1 MPPLET
7 STARPAYTKAAFVS
21 FMLLI
26 MTICPCF
33 PAQAPVADDRDDARE
48 DLIVRIKHLE
58 KVLGFRHTKNF
69 SHASNKPM
77 AAYRCYY
84 TGKLELP
91 ESYEALR
98 LKAGTKDGC
107 SLDPEKNDVFF
118 YPVEAVPF
126 RKTPVTASLARESTE
141 RFLVVIPHEDYH
153 ESRELRRLPATLTEA
168 ASTLMGFLTARE
180 VARAKFGAE
189 SEVYRNLSREPEL
202 FLRKAEIVNRYHAR
216 LSDLYAE
223 VRAGALAPSE
233 ALAQKENLFRGAQQ
247 ACQAIVADPKS
258 FNKCLAANNNAGLA
272 FDRTYTRYYPLMYDL
287 YKAYQEDLRAT
298 NEALKQALNARSE
311 AAAVQHLQEITARAT
326 EHALLRQTLAAQASD
341 SLPANHLPLR

>member
-1 MPPLET
+1 MHQSEVLNVGHRNAK
-7 STARPAYTKAAFVS
+7 ARVANSLFVALAISFLPGPA
-21 FMLLI
+21 L
-26 MTICPCF
+26 
-33 PAQAPVADDRDDARE
+33 PADGPEARE
-48 DLIVRIKHLE
+48 DLIGRIKHLE
-58 KVLGFRHTKNF
+58 KALGFRHTKNF
-69 SHASNKPM
+69 SHASDKPM

-91 ESYEALR
+91 ESYEGLR
-98 LKAGTKDGC
+98 LQAGTKDGC
-107 SLDPEKNDVFF
+107 SLDPEKYDVFF

-180 VARAKFGAE
+180 VAREKFGAE

-202 FLRKAEIVNRYHAR
+202 FLRKAEIVNRYYAR
-216 LSDLYAE
+216 LGNLYAE
-223 VRAGALAPSE
+223 VRASELAPSE
-233 ALAQKENLFRGAQQ
+233 ALAQKQNLFREAQQ
-247 ACQAIVADPKS
+247 ACQAIQPNPKS
-258 FNKCLAANNNAGLA
+258 FSKCLAANDNAGLA

-298 NEALKQALNARSE
+298 HEALKQALNTRSE
-311 AAAVQHLQEITARAT
+311 AAAVQHLQELTARAA
-326 EHALLRQTLAAQASD
+326 ERALLRQSLAARASD
-341 SLPANHLPLR
+341 FLPAKRLPLR